1 MQPLQEW
8 VGSDQEGVGPLA
20 REGCNSRRVQLAT
33 LAARHAIPSASGGR
47 DGTEAGLLVS
57 YGTSV
62 ADMYRRV
69 GGYTGCPRPARRGT
83 PRRAPALGFS
93 ESTGGQARKILQ
105 SKMTFRCTAEF
116 RSDLCRL
123 RAAESLDPRNMGE
136 GKRREWR
143 GSTRG
148 SELPC
153 VRSQKS
159 FRNFAEIR
167 AR

>member
-1 MQPLQEW
+1 MQSLQEW

-69 GGYTGCPRPARRGT
+69 GGYTGRPRPARRGT

-123 RAAESLDPRNMGE
+123 RAAESL
-136 GKRREWR
+136 
-143 GSTRG
+143 
-148 SELPC
+148 LPQRAC
-153 VRSQKS
+153 PVVASA
-159 FRNFAEIR
+159 AEPSR
-167 AR
+167 CTFS